1 MTRCGPV
8 TICKHACTSGHIR
21 SSCRS
26 PCGADDTGF
35 KAGRDL
41 LSGHSLAVTDQ
52 NLGVPDPKDQRLQPR
67 APGAQG
73 QSKEQREEMGQSVC
87 VCVFIHMCICMCV
100 CVHPRVYM
108 HVPVCMYM
116 CICMCMHT
124 HVSVHANVC
133 ACTCTC
139 VSMCT
144 RMCVCVHMCV
154 CLYVCTRVYVCLC
167 VHVYVCLCVQTAV
180 IRHKWPWVAL
190 LASLSCVPLR
200 FYWQRAK
207 CFQVRVCCWVCLF
220 PSWEWPEEDRMIR
233 FRGNRWAASRACV
246 DVNVI

>member
-8 TICKHACTSGHIR
+8 TVCKSACTSGHIR

-67 APGAQG
+67 APGAQC
-73 QSKEQREEMGQSVC
+73 QSEEHREEMGQSVC
-87 VCVFIHMCICMCV
+87 VCVCVFIHICICMCV

-116 CICMCMHT
+116 CICMCVHT
-124 HVSVHANVC
+124 RVCTCKCVHAHVCLCVHACVYMYICVC
-133 ACTCTC
+133 A
-139 VSMCT
+139 
-144 RMCVCVHMCV
+144 
-154 CLYVCTRVYVCLC
+154 RVYVCLC
-167 VHVYVCLCVQTAV
+167 VHVYVCLCVQTAL

-190 LASLSCVPLR
+190 SASFSCIPLH

-207 CFQVRVCCWVCLF
+207 CFQVRICCWVCLF
-220 PSWEWPEEDRMIR
+220 TSWE
-233 FRGNRWAASRACV
+233 
-246 DVNVI
+246 

>member
-1 MTRCGPV
+1 MMTRCGPV

-87 VCVFIHMCICMCV
+87 VCV
-100 CVHPRVYM
+100 CVHPHVYM
-108 HVPVCMYM
+108 
-116 CICMCMHT
+116 
-124 HVSVHANVC
+124 
-133 ACTCTC
+133 
-139 VSMCT
+139 
-144 RMCVCVHMCV
+144 
-154 CLYVCTRVYVCLC
+154 YVCLC
-167 VHVYVCLCVQTAV
+167 APTCIYACACVHVHVHMHVYAHTCVCTCKCVCMHMHMCVYVHTHVCMCTYVCMSLCVYTCICVSVCACICVSVCTDSSNQAQ
-180 IRHKWPWVAL
+180 VAL
-190 LASLSCVPLR
+190 GGSLSLPFLCPSPFLL
-200 FYWQRAK
+200 AK
-207 CFQVRVCCWVCLF
+207 SKVFSSSCLLLGL
-220 PSWEWPEEDRMIR
+220 PVS
-233 FRGNRWAASRACV
+233 
-246 DVNVI
+246 